1 MLVQDRRR
9 HHILELALGLLA
21 LAAAFLITINL
32 RVVVNPSAW
41 RHFTLWQAGATA
53 PPLDIILML
62 WAAIVVRLKL
72 HRSSQPVRFWNSF
85 SRVVE
90 CTVVVAVV
98 TVLVTFFTR
107 ELGGGTSRSFVI
119 LLIPVSFVMLAAA
132 RCLSLAIAIRSEQYW
147 PPPVRVALMGDEKAA
162 VRMLDSLGN
171 FQANRF
177 IRGLIVPSGHHRTE
191 AGPVPV
197 LGTTNELAELINR
210 EHLDQV
216 IVLNGS
222 VTGRELETCNHVLKR
237 MGVTVGY
244 AVNFASEPVRLSLS
258 TQYGLPMVEMV
269 PVRFTRT
276 QEEVKRAFDFTVAA
290 FALVLLMPLLILI
303 AALVKLTSDGPVL
316 YNSFRVGKGGRYF
329 KFLKFRSMYINAD
342 RARRD
347 VSNEK
352 GGHIYKM
359 RNDPRVTPLG
369 RILRRYSL
377 DELPQ
382 LFNVLRGEMSLVGPR
397 PLPAA
402 DLDPDGMSRR
412 FTAWAEGR
420 SGVQPGITGLWQVS
434 GRSDLSFEDMVRLD
448 LEYIRN
454 WSLLLDIKI
463 ILETPFL
470 VLKGMGA
477 Y

>member
-21 LAAAFLITINL
+21 LVAAFLFTIRL
-32 RVVVNPSAW
+32 RVVVNPLTEN
-41 RHFTLWQAGATA
+41 HFTLWQAGSTA

-72 HRSSQPVRFWNSF
+72 HRSSQPVRFWNSV
-85 SRVVE
+85 SRVAE

-98 TVLVTFFTR
+98 TVFVTFFTR
-107 ELGGGTSRSFVI
+107 ELGAEVSRAFVF
-119 LLIPVSFVMLAAA
+119 LLIPVSFVMLALSRA
-132 RCLSLAIAIRSEQYW
+132 LSLAIAVRSERYW
-147 PPPVRVALMGDEKAA
+147 PPPVRVALIGDEKSAL
-162 VRMLDSLGN
+162 RMLDSLGVA
-171 FQANRF
+171 QVNRF
-177 IRGLIVPSGHHRTE
+177 IRGLIVPQGHAKAE
-191 AGPVPV
+191 GGPVPV
-197 LGTTNELAELINR
+197 LGTTGELAELINR

-216 IVLNGS
+216 ILLNGS
-222 VTGRELETCNHVLKR
+222 VAGQELETCNHVLKR

-244 AVNFASEPVRLSLS
+244 AVDFASKPVRLTLS
-258 TQYGLPMVEMV
+258 SQYGLPMVEMT
-269 PVRFTRT
+269 PVRFTHR
-276 QEEVKRAFDFTVAA
+276 QEEVKRLFDFTVAL
-290 FALVLLMPLLILI
+290 FALILLAPLMILI
-303 AALVKLTSDGPVL
+303 ALLVKFTSDGPIL

-329 KFLKFRSMYINAD
+329 KFLKFRSMYVNAD

-347 VSNEK
+347 VGNEK
-352 GGHIYKM
+352 SGHIYKM
-359 RNDPRVTPLG
+359 RNDPRVTPIG

-382 LFNVLRGEMSLVGPR
+382 LINVLRGEMSLVGPR

-454 WSLLLDIKI
+454 WSLMLDIKI
-463 ILETPFL
+463 ILETPML